1 MPDHPDQPDPFEIL
15 GLDPEPPAGRRP
27 APTPDADARTAAEE
41 RQSDRGEASDGAP
54 AADDDHEYVTIGRGT
69 GRGGGRRWG
78 LALLGLVAVLVIV
91 VGAGAL
97 WVKGQVDP
105 GDPGDEIALTIP
117 AGSSTSDIASLL
129 ADKGIIT
136 NATVFE
142 WYLKVN
148 GGGSFQA
155 GDYDG
160 LRTNSSM
167 GDVKKVLE
175 AGPVPPQPVSFLV
188 REGLWE
194 SETRQLILDRFPG
207 MEPAALDAAL
217 AGTHPPLQPQG
228 SSDLEGFLFPATY
241 QVLPEQASDP
251 QALVDQMVAAF
262 GRTSAATGLPD
273 ATTKLKGEAGK
284 VTISP
289 YEALVVASMVEAE
302 AKVPEDR
309 PKIARVIYNRLAK
322 GMSLGFDTTVV
333 YLLQDR
339 KASLTQDQLDTDS
352 PYNTRKF
359 TGLPPTPINSP
370 GQASI
375 EAALNPADGDWLYF
389 VLCQEDGSQCFSN
402 NITDFNRDVKDAQ
415 ARGIF

>member
-1 MPDHPDQPDPFEIL
+1 MPDHPEQPDPFEIL
-15 GLDPEPPAGRRP
+15 GLDPEPAPATPGPVDEPAGP
-27 APTPDADARTAAEE
+27 SVDAAGDP
-41 RQSDRGEASDGAP
+41 QP
-54 AADDDHEYVTIGRGT
+54 VDDDEYVTIGRGT
-69 GRGGGRRWG
+69 GRGGGPRWG
-78 LALLGLVAVLVIV
+78 LALLGLLAIVIIV
-91 VGAGAL
+91 VGAGAV
-97 WVKGQVDP
+97 WIKGQIDP
-105 GDPGDEIALTIP
+105 GNPGEEVALTIP
-117 AGSSTSDIASLL
+117 AGSTTSDIASLL

-142 WYLKVN
+142 WYLRAN
-148 GGGSFQA
+148 GGGNFQA
-155 GDYDG
+155 GDYDA
-160 LRTNSSM
+160 LRSNSSM

-175 AGPVPPQPVSFLV
+175 AGPVPPKPVSFLV

-207 MEPAALDAAL
+207 MDPAALDTAL
-217 AGTHPPLQPQG
+217 ANTHPPLQPAG

-241 QVLPEQASDP
+241 QVPTAQLGDP
-251 QALVDQMVAAF
+251 QALIDQMMAAF
-262 GRTSAATGLPD
+262 DRMAATTGLPD
-273 ATTKLKGEAGK
+273 ATAKLRGEAGR
-284 VTISP
+284 VTITP
-289 YEALVVASMVEAE
+289 YEALIVASMVEAE
-302 AKVPEDR
+302 AKLPEDR

-339 KASLTQDQLDTDS
+339 QAPLTQSQLDTDS

-375 EAALNPADGDWLYF
+375 EAALNPAAGDWLYF
-389 VLCQEDGSQCFSN
+389 VLCQEDGSQCFTN